1 MAKKIGVSSNNNLQ
15 GDRLIINNATQSTIV
30 FGYTGSNSLTY
41 SLPQNYGSVGEAL
54 ITDGSGALSWGT
66 VSAAG
71 DVQSNGLGESPRL
84 AYFTGSYSL
93 ANSDIRQGTG
103 QLLFPGGSDPAP
115 GIAFIND
122 EDTGIIRA
130 GSNEVGIVLGGE
142 EKARFTN
149 NALQLGDVF
158 YTNMAGDDEQV
169 LTINSVGSTYWRTV
183 QDGATGAQGPIGP
196 TGPQGDIGVT
206 GPQGD
211 PGVMG
216 PIGPDG
222 PTGATGAKGDP
233 GTASVDLGFM
243 YQSGEISALSF
254 TGSPLYYDVIFVG
267 TFTASYVVNV
277 DSEDPRDWTTSDKTI
292 TGFRLHSNSTSA
304 LTATVS
310 WNAIEQDNKI
320 LGAFI
325 GAVGPQGPIG
335 PTGADSTVVGPTGP
349 EGPIGPTGPQGDQ
362 GIQGPTGAT
371 GTPQTLSDTLILGNT
386 ASTPILLLDGSGSVP
401 SLSFINATTTG
412 LYYST
417 SLMGFTVNNASRFLV
432 AASYVRSIMA
442 HRFADGTAAAPTLT
456 FHSQTNLGFYRSA
469 SNQISAS
476 TNGIERFRI
485 TNTTIGITI
494 TGTEAAPS
502 LNINQSNTGFYR
514 PASNQLAI
522 TTGGSRRATFGATN
536 SIATRTYFEKAVN
549 HIPITNASVS
559 GTYTLDYAE
568 ANVWDIT
575 LTGNTTLDYSNAFDG
590 SYIIRI
596 KQDAT
601 GGRTLSF
608 TSGKFIAATTPA
620 ISTTANSISLIQI
633 IHIADKSIVQ
643 SVQNLIAI

>member
-1 MAKKIGVSSNNNLQ
+1 MSLKKVGISNRSNLQ
-15 GDRLIINNATQSTIV
+15 GDQLIINNATQSNIT
-30 FGYTGSNSLTY
+30 FGYTGSNSLTF

-54 ITDGSGALSWGT
+54 ITNGSGELSWGT

-71 DVQSNGLGESPRL
+71 DVQSNGLGETPRL
-84 AYFTGSYSL
+84 AYWTGSYSL

-122 EDTGIIRA
+122 EDTGIKRA
-130 GSNEVGIVLGGE
+130 GSNEVGIVLGGM

-158 YTNMAGDDEQV
+158 YTNVAGNDTEV
-169 LTINSVGSTYWRTV
+169 LAIDSVGMTYWRTV
-183 QDGATGAQGPIGP
+183 IDGVTGATGAQGDPGATGATGAQGP
-196 TGPQGDIGVT
+196 QGT
-206 GPQGD
+206 
-211 PGVMG
+211 
-216 PIGPDG
+216 
-222 PTGATGAKGDP
+222 P

-243 YQSGEISALSF
+243 YQSGEVLAASF
-254 TGSPLYYDVIFVG
+254 SGTPLYYDITFVG

-277 DSEDPRDWTTSDKTI
+277 DSEDPRDWTTESKTT
-292 TGFRLHSNSTSA
+292 TGFRLISNSTTPLSSP
-304 LTATVS
+304 VS

-325 GAVGPQGPIG
+325 GAVGPQGA
-335 PTGADSTVVGPTGP
+335 TGA
-349 EGPIGPTGPQGDQ
+349 QGD
-362 GIQGPTGAT
+362 TGAT
-371 GTPQTLSDTLILGNT
+371 GATGPAGSPQTLSDTLILGNT
-386 ASTPILLLDGSGSVP
+386 ASDSILLLDGNATLP
-401 SLSFINATTTG
+401 SLSFISDTNSGLFRSGEDTISISTG
-412 LYYST
+412 
-417 SLMGFTVNNASRFLV
+417 GNSRLV
-432 AASYVRSIMA
+432 VANGYVRSVSN
-442 HRFADGTAAAPTLT
+442 HRLPDGSAAGPALT
-456 FHSQTNLGFYRSA
+456 FHSETNIGFYRSA

-476 TNGIERFRI
+476 TNGVERFRI
-485 TNTTIGITI
+485 TNTTIGVTI

-549 HIPITNASVS
+549 HVPITNASVS
-559 GTYTLDYAE
+559 GTYTLNYAE

-608 TSGKFIAATTPA
+608 TTGKFIAATTPT
-620 ISTTANSISLIQI
+620 ISTTANSTSLVQI
-633 IHIADKSIVQ
+633 IHIGDKSIVQ